1 MSLVDLSDK
10 QLVALVKN
18 CKLDKELKSKIS
30 NEINRRGLE
39 IIIPIEKEISVSE
52 KVKIILTCSFL
63 YKYHL
68 KKTSELIIKGN
79 KKTYKQ
85 YWKYFNLGLFIHIII
100 FLVIVKYIIKPFF

>member
-1 MSLVDLSDK
+1 MSLEDLSDK

-18 CKLDKELKSKIS
+18 CNLDKELKSKIS

-52 KVKIILTCSFL
+52 KIKIILTCSFL

-68 KKTSELIIKGN
+68 KKSSKLILKGN

-100 FLVIVKYIIKPFF
+100 FLVIVKYVIKPFF